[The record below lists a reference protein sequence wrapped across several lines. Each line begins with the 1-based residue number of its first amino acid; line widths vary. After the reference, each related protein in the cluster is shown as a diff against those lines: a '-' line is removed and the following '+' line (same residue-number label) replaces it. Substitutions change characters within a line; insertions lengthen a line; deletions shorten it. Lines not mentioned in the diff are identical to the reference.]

1 MKRVLVADTLQAVGR
16 RALRKHGLEGGRRRL
31 LDEAAMIARIGEY
44 EGLIVRSA
52 PRVTRA
58 ALAVASR
65 LEVIGR
71 AGAGVDTIDVD
82 AATER
87 GVIVMNTP
95 GGNTTAVAEHTLALL
110 LALARRVTVADA
122 ALKAGRWEKNRL
134 QGVELLGKTLG
145 ILGLGRIGAEV
156 ARRALGFR
164 MQVLAYDPYLTR
176 EAAERLGVSSVELD
190 ELLTRSDF
198 ITIHTPLTGDTRHLI
213 GDAELARMKPGVR
226 LINCARGGI
235 IDEAALVRG
244 LASGQVGG
252 AGIDVFEQEPPPAD
266 HPLLRFEQVVVTPHL
281 GAATDEAQSAAPCHR
296 RPGGRRPCAA
306 SSQRGQLPS
315 MDAETARAGPTRGWR
330 RPWDDSWPRWPR
342 DDGRGAADL
351 AGDVAQRPTARS
363 RWRSP
368 RRAQHD
374 PGRACDRR
382 ERQLIAKS
390 RGLRVSETS
399 TSEAAAIPA
408 CSPRAAHRPGVSS
421 VAARCSTTSRASS
434 PSTASRWR
442 RCRTAHV
449 VFANQKCRAS
459 WAHRHPVRPIRDQH
473 RRHELGR
480 ERRGGRAY
488 RSSTCDDAMPR
499 PRWRR
504 SARARHVSPASSAC
518 NRPPLPAPGAFG
530 TAPATRARMM
540 GL

>member
-1 MKRVLVADTLQAVGR
+1 MKRVLVADALQAVGVD
-16 RALRKHGLEGGRRRL
+16 ALRKHGLEVDVAGS
-31 LDEAAMIARIGEY
+31 LDEAALIARIGEY

-52 PRVTRA
+52 TRVSRA
-58 ALAVASR
+58 ALAAASR

-213 GDAELARMKPGVR
+213 GDAELARMKPRVR

-235 IDEAALVRG
+235 IDEAALARG

-281 GAATDEAQSAAPCHR
+281 GAATDEAQSAVAL
-296 RPGGRRPCAA
+296 AIA
-306 SSQRGQLPS
+306 DQVADVLVRGVVSNAVNLPS
-315 MDAETARAGPTRGWR
+315 MDAETLREQGPYAGLAAAMGRFLAQMAEGRMAEARLTF
-330 RPWDDSWPRWPR
+330 
-342 DDGRGAADL
+342 
-351 AGDVAQRPTARS
+351 AGDVSGRPTAALTLAFLRGVLGTIL
-363 RWRSP
+363 
-368 RRAQHD
+368 AEHVTD
-374 PGRACDRR
+374 VNAM
-382 ERQLIAKS
+382 LIAKG

-399 TSEAAAIPA
+399 TSESGGYSSLLTAEL
-408 CSPRAAHRPGVSS
+408 RTDRGVSS
-421 VAARCSTTSRASS
+421 VAGTLFHREPRFVAIDGFALEAV
-434 PSTASRWR
+434 P
-442 RCRTAHV
+442 HGFML
-449 VFANQKCRAS
+449 VFANQDVPGVVGRIGTLCGRYGINIAGM
-459 WAHRHPVRPIRDQH
+459 Q
-473 RRHELGR
+473 LGR
-480 ERRGGRAY
+480 ERRGGRAV
-488 RSSTCDDAMPR
+488 SILNLDDAMPPAALEEIR
-499 PRWRR
+499 AMPDIV
-504 SARARHVSPASSAC
+504 SARLVQLA
-518 NRPPLPAPGAFG
+518 
-530 TAPATRARMM
+530 
-540 GL
+540 